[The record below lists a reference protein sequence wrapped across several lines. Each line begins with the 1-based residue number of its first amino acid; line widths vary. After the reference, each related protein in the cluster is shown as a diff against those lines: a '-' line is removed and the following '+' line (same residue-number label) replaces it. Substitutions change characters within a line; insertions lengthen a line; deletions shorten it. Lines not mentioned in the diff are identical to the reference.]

1 MSLPRCSGMRTRVGS
16 VASWC
21 PVACA
26 RPRAA
31 AGALAPRDPMSSPV
45 CLVGGRVQL
54 GPGDS
59 LFDGHR
65 VEGGLAEN
73 LAYMSRTY
81 GFFVPFVEH
90 VTVPTRPHSPPPS
103 PSPLPSAPPRA

>member
-1 MSLPRCSGMRTRVGS
+1 M
-16 VASWC
+16 W
-21 PVACA
+21 
-26 RPRAA
+26 
-31 AGALAPRDPMSSPV
+31 
-45 CLVGGRVQL
+45 QL

-59 LFDGHR
+59 LFDRNH

-90 VTVPTRPHSPPPS
+90 VTVRRSRP
-103 PSPLPSAPPRA
+103 AGA

>member
-1 MSLPRCSGMRTRVGS
+1 
-16 VASWC
+16 
-21 PVACA
+21 
-26 RPRAA
+26 
-31 AGALAPRDPMSSPV
+31 MSSPV

-90 VTVPTRPHSPPPS
+90 VTVPTRPPSPPPS